1 MERIEWSRWSSLWS
15 RDNVDAR
22 IAEALGEQGLEY
34 LKYRIEWKRGV
45 MDRDFPLHLDFELN
59 GSCNMKCPMCTY
71 ALPETK
77 NQGKH
82 SWMSLAHYRAILEDA
97 VPRGLKAVAL
107 NGINEPLLRRDLP
120 DFVRVARECGVL
132 DIMFHTNGML
142 LTEAMSAKL
151 IDAGLT
157 KLMVSIDA
165 VTQTTYDKIRVGGN
179 LPTVR
184 RNVVRFVEMRGPR
197 VLPAVCV
204 CFVKMDINAHEL
216 PQFLD
221 QWSPFVDFLAIQ
233 EYANPAPGRLDDHAM
248 ASQQPAREFRCQM
261 PFQRMRISWNG
272 FVHPCCVSYGD
283 KMTAGRVEDPI
294 HETWTNAFMDG
305 IRQIHREGRWR
316 DHPVCRECVL
326 NSYIEESH
334 SPI

>member
-1 MERIEWSRWSSLWS
+1 MERIEGSRHSSLWS

-22 IAEALGEQGLEY
+22 IAEALGDQGPEY
-34 LKYRIEWKRGV
+34 LKYRIEWKRGAV
-45 MDRDFPLHLDFELN
+45 DRDFPLHLDFELN
-59 GSCNMKCPMCTY
+59 GACNMKCPMCTY

-77 NQGKH
+77 NQGKE
-82 SWMSLAHYRAILEDA
+82 SWMSLDRYRAILEDA

-120 DFVRVARECGVL
+120 DFVRVAKQCGVL

-142 LTEAMSAKL
+142 LTEAMSEKL
-151 IDAGLT
+151 IDSGLT

-165 VTQTTYDKIRVGGN
+165 ATQPTYDKIRVGGN

-184 RNVVRFVEMRGPR
+184 RNLVRFVEMRGLQ

-216 PQFLD
+216 PEFFD
-221 QWSPFVDFLAIQ
+221 QWSAFVDFFAVQ
-233 EYANPAPGRLDDHAM
+233 EYMNVAPERIENHAM
-248 ASQQPAREFRCQM
+248 ANRRPAQEFRCQQ

-272 FVHPCCVSYGD
+272 SVRPCCAFYGD

-294 HETWTNAFMDG
+294 HETWTNGLMGG

-316 DHPVCRECVL
+316 DHPVCQECVL
-326 NSYIEESH
+326 NSYIEESN
-334 SPI
+334 